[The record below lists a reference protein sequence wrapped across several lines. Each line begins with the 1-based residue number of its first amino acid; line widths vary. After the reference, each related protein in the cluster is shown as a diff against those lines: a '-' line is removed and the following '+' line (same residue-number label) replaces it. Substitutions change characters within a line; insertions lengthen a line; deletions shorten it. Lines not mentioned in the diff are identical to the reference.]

1 MNNRPRFGF
10 VAFVLVGIASPS
22 VDAQSPGIEHQAVG
36 CVAAEKFPRIDAR
49 FVPND
54 RIAAARI
61 VFQSDKTDQWWSV
74 AMKPEGPAY
83 FGVLPKPKSSLKAFR
98 YYVEVTDKA
107 LGTSRTPDYVA
118 SVVGSRGECSG
129 KLMATSLSSAAVVL
143 QGPAG
148 VATLPLGFAS
158 SGVIAG
164 SSSATAAGGSAAAA
178 GGGGIS
184 TGLIVGGVVV
194 AAAGVAVAVVHKG
207 DGGSG
212 GSSYTG
218 AVTGQRTVTSTLV
231 GPPATTCL
239 FTSTLVGTATVRLNQ
254 TSGTV
259 TGDFSTTTT
268 KSFIGATGGATCQ
281 GEGPSGS
288 PNGQCKITGSAAAFG
303 CSDQLNTGGT
313 EVRTIVFSGGLS
325 GGVVSG
331 TVTFAVTGGGT
342 NPYSGSATI
351 PVTLR

>member
-1 MNNRPRFGF
+1 MP
-10 VAFVLVGIASPS
+10 VH
-22 VDAQSPGIEHQAVG
+22 AQAPGIEHQPVA

-54 RIAAARI
+54 GIAAARI

-83 FGVLPKPKSSLKAFR
+83 FGVLPKPKKSLKAFR

-107 LGTSRTPDYVA
+107 LGTSRTPDYMT

-129 KLMATSLSSAAVVL
+129 KLMASSLGSAAVIL

-158 SGVIAG
+158 SGVVAAG
-164 SSSATAAGGSAAAA
+164 SASGTAAAGTAGAA

-184 TGLIVGGVVV
+184 TGLVVAGVGV
-194 AAAGVAVAVVHKG
+194 AAAGAAVAVVSKG
-207 DGGSG
+207 GGG
-212 GSSYTG
+212 GGTNYTG
-218 AVTGQRTVTSTLV
+218 PVDGQRTVTSTQA
-231 GPPATTCL
+231 GPPASTCL
-239 FTSTLVGTATVRLNQ
+239 FTSALVGTATVRLNQ
-254 TSGTV
+254 TSGNV

-268 KSFIGATGGATCQ
+268 KRFIGATGGATCQ

-288 PNGQCKITGSAAAFG
+288 PNGECKITGSASAFG
-303 CSDQLNTGGT
+303 CTDQLDTGGNN
-313 EVRTIVFSGGLS
+313 VRTIVFSGGLS

-342 NPYSGSATI
+342 NPYSGSVTI